1 MDSVEAFIVSSE
13 KLTNVFGYWPSF
25 HDAEVLE
32 LNFWRGDVEPE
43 VDRYVFPVLKVVLHL
58 WEMTDETSET
68 NPKGFLVR
76 RHHTLTTLSF
86 SDVDEF
92 RMEGFNH
99 QNAILGLSIIRQ
111 ERSQGPSPVFAIH
124 FDPAH
129 GMGASFICSRIEVV
143 EAIPCSEN
151 GK

>member
-1 MDSVEAFIVSSE
+1 MDNVEAFIVSSK
-13 KLTNVFGYWPSF
+13 KLTDVFGYWPSF

-58 WEMTDETSET
+58 WEMTGETD
-68 NPKGFLVR
+68 PQGFLVR
-76 RHHTLTTLSF
+76 RHHTLATLSF

-151 GK
+151 AK